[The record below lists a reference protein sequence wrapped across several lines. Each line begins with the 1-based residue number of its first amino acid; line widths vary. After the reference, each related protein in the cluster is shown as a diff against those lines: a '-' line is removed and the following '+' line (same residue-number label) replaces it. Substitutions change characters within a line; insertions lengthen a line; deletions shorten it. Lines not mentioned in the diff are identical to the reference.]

1 MKVTFSNRRR
11 RLPDGQSTVGP
22 VPPPLQEGLILLVE
36 VQRPEQRTVVLI
48 PGGLVLGLVDEEG
61 LQQHAV
67 RLLAH
72 AQLLR
77 ELGGPGPGVDIYLQF
92 YISTLHLQ
100 NYLYYLVQVECVLY
114 IGGDTHTEDD
124 RLAEA

>member
-1 MKVTFSNRRR
+1 MKVTCSNR
-11 RLPDGQSTVGP
+11 RLPDSQCTVGP
-22 VPPPLQEGLILLVE
+22 VPSPLQEGLILLVE
-36 VQRPEQRTVVLI
+36 VERPEQRTVVLV

-77 ELGGPGPGVDIYLQF
+77 ELGGPGSEQ
-92 YISTLHLQ
+92 S
-100 NYLYYLVQVECVLY
+100 E
-114 IGGDTHTEDD
+114 
-124 RLAEA
+124 

>member
-36 VQRPEQRTVVLI
+36 VQRPEQRAVVLI

-77 ELGGPGPGVDIYLQF
+77 ELGGPGPEQIYI
-92 YISTLHLQ
+92 YNSTLHLQ

-114 IGGDTHTEDD
+114 IGGDTHRRMTDWQ
-124 RLAEA
+124 RHN